1 MTEHKTFP
9 GKVYTVSCAEDTTV
23 VLPDPLGVREAVV
36 LECTAGAQLHVTAT
50 AGRLET
56 SSDQAIVTEVF
67 KLAPRR
73 KLALLQ
79 GVAGGWLPAG
89 FTELEYL
96 ESSGTQFLDTGLSG
110 CDLSSSVECRAELN
124 TYKPSMRL
132 FQGQG
137 FALASNRNENFD
149 SYVTLPVGDNMRKSG
164 YTPSLGS
171 QVSAYSVTITN
182 GAITLNGQSFPAADI
197 QASASASQNDAA
209 GATLKVLAYPDG
221 ASYQSTWW
229 VGKLYSFSAKLQN
242 GAVRFIPALRNDD
255 GEPGMWDTV
264 SKSFFSNAGS
274 GTFGYRITR
283 TGEVV
288 SPMSL
293 RDPHRVAPSG
303 VYARKVG
310 ENELEIVADTEE
322 ISGDGWEW
330 FPDTAEAFEHFC
342 ITQEEIL
349 TE

>member
-1 MTEHKTFP
+1 MTP
-9 GKVYTVSCAEDTTV
+9 
-23 VLPDPLGVREAVV
+23 
-36 LECTAGAQLHVTAT
+36 
-50 AGRLET
+50 RLK
-56 SSDQAIVTEVF
+56 
-67 KLAPRR
+67 KL
-73 KLALLQ
+73 LLLQ
-79 GVAGGWLPAG
+79 PSGGLLPRG

-96 ESSGTQFLDTGLSG
+96 ESSGTQYLDTGLRG
-110 CDLSSSVECRAELN
+110 CDLSSLVECRAEIKN
-124 TYKPSMRL
+124 TIYASRRM

-137 FALASNRNENFD
+137 FAFTSNRAGSFD
-149 SYVTLPVGDNMRKSG
+149 CYITLPIGDNSRKTG

-171 QVSAYSVTITN
+171 QEVAYFVSITN
-182 GAITLNGQSFPAADI
+182 GVIEINGRSFTADDI
-197 QASASASQNDAA
+197 LESAVTQNDAA

-221 ASYQSTWW
+221 VSYQGSWW
-229 VGKLYSFSAKLQN
+229 VGKLYSFSARLSN
-242 GAVRFIPALRNDD
+242 GAVRFIPALRNSD
-255 GEPGMWDTV
+255 GMAGMWDTV

-330 FPDTAEAFEHFC
+330 FANTAEAYEHFG
-342 ITQEEIL
+342 IVPQGEELL